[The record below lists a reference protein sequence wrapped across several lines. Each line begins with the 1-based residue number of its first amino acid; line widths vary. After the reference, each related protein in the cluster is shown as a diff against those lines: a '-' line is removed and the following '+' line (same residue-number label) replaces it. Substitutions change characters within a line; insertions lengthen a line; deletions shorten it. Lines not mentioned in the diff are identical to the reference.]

1 MIPATKSLQGE
12 AAPPYFRL
20 RTALSYCAPLI
31 VNGIALPFFPVWLA
45 GLSFSDREI
54 GLILAVPMVVRVLV
68 VPIVGMLADRVQER
82 ATVLFWSGALSLLT
96 AIALYWTSDFWPVLL
111 VYGIQGAT
119 YAPYVP
125 IVESIA
131 VSGVR
136 RWGFDYGSMR
146 VWGSIA
152 FIVSTLIG
160 GQMIG
165 KWGGTTVLPAMVA
178 GFVLT
183 TLMAFFCP
191 RIGPTRRR
199 HHQPIDLQ
207 APTGSSL
214 RSPQLLVTMIGVS
227 VQQSS
232 HAMMYTFA
240 SIYWRELGFSGTQI
254 AVLWCIGVAA
264 EVMVFFMSR
273 MLGRRFSAWTLIF
286 FGSAVCVVRWILFPI
301 NLGFAGYFM
310 LQCFH
315 ACTFACVHTGIQ
327 RRIVASVQETQ
338 EASAQGTYFFYN
350 GMFLGLMTL
359 ASGYLYAWLGLS
371 SYYVMSGVA
380 AFGLAMVVFARS
392 LQPRSSSVEGRASEA
407 S

>member
-12 AAPPYFRL
+12 GAPPHFRL
-20 RTALSYCAPLI
+20 RTALSYCAPLL

-45 GLSFSDREI
+45 GLNFNDREI

-68 VPIVGMLADRVQER
+68 APVVAMFADRMEER
-82 ATVLFWSGALSLLT
+82 ANVLFWSGALSLLT
-96 AIALYWTSDFWPVLL
+96 AIALYWTSDFWSVLL

-125 IVESIA
+125 VVESIA
-131 VSGVR
+131 ISGVR

-152 FIVSTLIG
+152 FIFSTLIG

-165 KWGGTTVLPAMVA
+165 RWGGTMVLPTMVG

-183 TLMAFFCP
+183 MMMAFFCP

-199 HHQPIDLQ
+199 NQPINLQ
-207 APTGSSL
+207 APTGSGL
-214 RSPQLLVTMIGVS
+214 RSPQLLITMIGVS

-232 HAMMYTFA
+232 HAVMYTFA
-240 SIYWRELGFSGTQI
+240 SIYWRKLGFSGTEI
-254 AVLWCIGVAA
+254 AVLWSIGVTA
-264 EVMVFFMSR
+264 EVMVFFMSK
-273 MLGRRFSAWTLIF
+273 MLSRRFSAWTLIF
-286 FGSAVCVVRWILFPI
+286 FGSTMCIVRWILFPI
-301 NLGFAGYFM
+301 NLGFLGYFV

-315 ACTFACVHTGIQ
+315 SCTYACVHTGIQ
-327 RRIVASVQETQ
+327 RRIVASVQESQ
-338 EASAQGTYFFYN
+338 EASAQGAYFFYN

-359 ASGYLYAWLGLS
+359 ASGYLYTWLGLS
-371 SYYVMSGVA
+371 SYYIMAGIA
-380 AFGLAMVVFARS
+380 AFGLAMVIFARN
-392 LQPRSSSVEGRASEA
+392 LQPSGSTFGERASKA